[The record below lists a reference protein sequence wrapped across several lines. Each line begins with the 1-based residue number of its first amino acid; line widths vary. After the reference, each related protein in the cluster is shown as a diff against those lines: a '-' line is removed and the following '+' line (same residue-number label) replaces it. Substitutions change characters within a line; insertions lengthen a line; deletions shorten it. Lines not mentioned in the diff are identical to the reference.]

1 MAIGRDM
8 ASQRVELFLRAKQTL
23 RVHRDWT
30 DDQVAEHVGIPRA
43 MIAEIM
49 RPARQEVEQDG

>member
-8 ASQRVELFLRAKQTL
+8 ASQRVELFLRAKQAL
-23 RVHRDWT
+23 RIHRDWT
-30 DDQVAEHVGIPRA
+30 DDQVAEHVGIPRP
-43 MIAEIM
+43 MIEEIM

>member
-1 MAIGRDM
+1 M